1 MTNILM
7 TGNTGYGLAEKF
19 SIVCPQ
25 TNFASR
31 ENEYDLCS
39 KEGQSKLA
47 VESLKYDVFINS
59 SALYRFN
66 QTLVLDAVW
75 KNGKNIISKD
85 I

>member
-47 VESLKYDVFINS
+47 VESLKYDVPKTLKRYYS
-59 SALYRFN
+59 KLRRTSHA
-66 QTLVLDAVW
+66 QTLL
-75 KNGKNIISKD
+75 
-85 I
+85 

>member
-25 TNFASR
+25 TSFVSR

-39 KEGQSKLA
+39 QEGPSKLA
-47 VESLKYDVFINS
+47 VESLQYDVFINS

-66 QTLVLDAVW
+66 KTFVIDAVCKQW
-75 KNGKNIISKD
+75 N
-85 I
+85 